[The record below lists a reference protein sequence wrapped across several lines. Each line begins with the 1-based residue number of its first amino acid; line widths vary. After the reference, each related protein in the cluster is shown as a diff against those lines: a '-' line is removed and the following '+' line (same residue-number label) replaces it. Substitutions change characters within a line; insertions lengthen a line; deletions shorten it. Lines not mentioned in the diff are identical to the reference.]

1 MYGRPMAQP
10 PNTGTPRPPPKP
22 ARPPPPEQAFLPT
35 SRAAMEA
42 RGWKEL
48 DVLIITGDAYVDHPS
63 FGGAVIGRVLE
74 AAGYRVGLIAQPD
87 WRSAAG
93 VQRLGKPRLFVGIT
107 SGAMDSM
114 VNHYTAHKRR
124 RSDDAYTPGG
134 EAGRRPDRAT
144 AVYARRCREAF
155 GPLVPIVIGGI
166 EASLRRI
173 AHYDYWDDTV
183 LPSVLIPSGADLL
196 VYGQGEKPILE
207 VARRLAMGEDPCG
220 LTDVPGTA
228 VAVAH
233 RELAGLEGRSRGVL
247 ELPSFEEVA
256 GDKRR
261 FAEFSRLYHL
271 EHNEEN
277 ARVMVQR
284 HGVGAAER
292 LVVVNEPMP
301 SPTTEEL
308 DRIAELPYVRE
319 AHPSYGGAHIP
330 ALEQIRWSIQILRG
344 CAAGCAFCC
353 ITEHQGRDVAS
364 RSEASVLRELGEL
377 AKKENFRG
385 TITDLG
391 GATANMWGMRCTN
404 AEAHAACRRLSC
416 VFPNV
421 CQFFSV
427 DHGPLIDLYEKARAV
442 KGVKHLF
449 VGSGVRYD
457 LAQADRVNGDRY
469 LKVLVQNHVS
479 GQLKVAPE
487 HVCEPVLKVMK
498 KPGVES
504 FEKLRR
510 DFDRYSKEAGK
521 EQYLVPYF
529 ISSHPGSSLEEA
541 VQLMEYLQKNH
552 WKPQQVQDFMPTPMT
567 LASDMYWSGFHPY
580 TMKPLHVARD
590 LEEKRMQKALLRWG
604 DPDNA
609 PLIEQ
614 ALRKT
619 GRLAPGQ
626 RMGGGMRPAREGHR
640 PPWARRGA
648 GQAARGGAGGAGGPG
663 GPGGPGGSARGG
675 APKSGG
681 QGGPQGPGP
690 GRGGGRGP
698 KPGGSKPGGS
708 TPRGR

>member
-1 MYGRPMAQP
+1 MGPRMPGK
-10 PNTGTPRPPPKP
+10 TDIGTPRPGA
-22 ARPPPPEQAFLPT
+22 ARTVRPLPPPGAFLPMFP
-35 SRAAMEA
+35 ADLAA
-42 RGWKEL
+42 RGWPSL
-48 DVLIITGDAYVDHPS
+48 DVLLVTGDAYVDHPS
-63 FGGAVIGRVLE
+63 FGAAVIGRVL
-74 AAGYRVGLIAQPD
+74 AAQGYRVGVIAQPD
-87 WRSAAG
+87 WRTPAELA
-93 VQRLGKPRLFVGIT
+93 RLGKPRLFVGIT

-134 EAGRRPDRAT
+134 LAGKRPDRAT
-144 AVYARRCREAF
+144 SVYARLCRQAF
-155 GPLVPIVIGGI
+155 GPTTPIVLGGI

-173 AHYDYWDDTV
+173 AHYDYWDDAV

-207 VARRLAMGEDPCG
+207 IARRLAMGEDPCG

-233 RELAGLEGRSRGVL
+233 RELAMLDGRARGVL

-256 GDKRR
+256 ADKRR

-271 EHNEEN
+271 EHNEAN

-284 HGVGAAER
+284 HGAGRHEK

-319 AHPSYGGAHIP
+319 AHPAYGGAHIP

-353 ITEHQGRDVAS
+353 ITEHQGREVAS

-385 TITDLG
+385 TVTDLG
-391 GATANMWGMRCTN
+391 GATANMWGMRCTD
-404 AEAHAACRRLSC
+404 EQAHAACRRLSC
-416 VFPNV
+416 VFPSV

-427 DHGPLIDLYEKARAV
+427 DHGPLVQLYEKARAV

-457 LAQADRVNGDRY
+457 LAQADAKNGDRY
-469 LKVLVQNHVS
+469 LEVLVKHHVS

-487 HVCEPVLKVMK
+487 HVCEPVLRTMK

-504 FEKLRR
+504 FERLRR
-510 DFDRYSKEAGK
+510 DFERYSREAGK

-541 VQLMEYLQKNH
+541 VQLMEYLQANH

-567 LASDMYWSGFHPY
+567 LASDMYWSGFHPF
-580 TMKPLHVARD
+580 TMKPIHVARD
-590 LEEKRMQKALLRWG
+590 MEEKRMQKALIRWG
-604 DPDNA
+604 DPDNK

-619 GRLAPGQ
+619 GRLVPGQ
-626 RMGGGMRPAREGHR
+626 RLGGGMRPAREGYR
-640 PPWARRGA
+640 PAWARRGA
-648 GQAARGGAGGAGGPG
+648 GGKAGSGSGAGAGRGGG
-663 GPGGPGGSARGG
+663 
-675 APKSGG
+675 GG
-681 QGGPQGPGP
+681 QGGKPG
-690 GRGGGRGP
+690 GRGGRGGPTKGR
-698 KPGGSKPGGS
+698 
-708 TPRGR
+708 